1 MFKDLLRT
9 PAKLLFLL
17 IFFFYVFD
25 VNFNFVP
32 ITTSVGIGMIGVVA
46 LIAFM
51 LTENIRV
58 ESKSVKAVWLLF
70 LLVLCLLIS
79 VIYNQSTDFSFLFK
93 EIFRNNILVFS
104 GAFLMTLMC
113 SRWEI
118 SARDGL
124 KCFIFVSALQ
134 SVITIISFIV
144 PPVGESLRS
153 IQSFNDRIANVLGD
167 GIRAFGLGAGFDR
180 GSFIMSFLLIIT
192 CYLYVSCGEDEKK
205 GKYIFLY
212 ILQAFAGLLMA
223 RSIVTGVAFS
233 LLYILLIPR
242 KKFVA
247 FKFVLKLVLTI
258 ASFVALVMV
267 FFPNVLEKYQGTI
280 VWLTEFFNTE
290 KIAATG
296 KTTNTL
302 DTLFNHMYFVPEK
315 TSTWVI
321 GDGYYLNQHG
331 SPYKN
336 VDPCYMRYLLLF
348 GVTGTAVFLI
358 FIITLAFIL
367 RSDESDYFGEDKEHK
382 TAYDLMLVF
391 FVLEQLLI
399 YVKLDFHFYFIVYFM
414 LWLEFFNKKKFP
426 VNYEAL
432 MERLTAGNIF

>member
-1 MFKDLLRT
+1 
-9 PAKLLFLL
+9 
-17 IFFFYVFD
+17 
-25 VNFNFVP
+25 
-32 ITTSVGIGMIGVVA
+32 
-46 LIAFM
+46 
-51 LTENIRV
+51 
-58 ESKSVKAVWLLF
+58 
-70 LLVLCLLIS
+70 
-79 VIYNQSTDFSFLFK
+79 
-93 EIFRNNILVFS
+93 
-104 GAFLMTLMC
+104 
-113 SRWEI
+113 
-118 SARDGL
+118 
-124 KCFIFVSALQ
+124 
-134 SVITIISFIV
+134 
-144 PPVGESLRS
+144 
-153 IQSFNDRIANVLGD
+153 
-167 GIRAFGLGAGFDR
+167 
-180 GSFIMSFLLIIT
+180 
-192 CYLYVSCGEDEKK
+192 
-205 GKYIFLY
+205 
-212 ILQAFAGLLMA
+212 
-223 RSIVTGVAFS
+223 
-233 LLYILLIPR
+233 
-242 KKFVA
+242 
-247 FKFVLKLVLTI
+247 
-258 ASFVALVMV
+258 MV